1 MSKKLTT
8 IDPSYHSFVEDQV
21 LTHHQL
27 NELIEYFEDQDR
39 LSRIC
44 LSGVGLVCGFQVSQ
58 NNSTKAITI
67 TNGAGVTTD
76 GDLLHLLIPDVDGN
90 YQLDLSSVSFTHFN
104 KFEDEK
110 VKYSPQFWKP
120 NDTQLDIWEIF
131 PTHLSDGKANLS
143 TFSAA
148 SFNSMVVVLYL
159 ECYTNDPGACTT
171 ISCDNQGAE
180 EVRKLRVLLIHENDM
195 AHLNASDTIF
205 NSANVLST
213 YLNVKDADVTRVV
226 IDASNNAEVSNMQNA
241 YYGAI
246 TSNSTV
252 DNLKNG
258 TKLMLEKLG
267 MNTLSADIQTA
278 LTNAFKTAVLK
289 GPLFQYRYDL
299 LKDAVDTY
307 NELKD
312 LFLEEY
318 GICCPNIHAFPKHLL
333 LGKVNGANLAPEN
346 NLNRHRFYKSPILDG
361 NYSERDRFAFLAN
374 RLLFQIQSY
383 MDAESPASVI
393 ITPSNLYT
401 TLGKR
406 AIPFYYIDNLDLLKH
421 WDYDRRL
428 YGKYE
433 RILGYRRSLSSSL
446 LPVQQPFSF
455 SIDQN
460 NFFRIEG
467 IQGMPYRDALEAV
480 YEARDLFSLPFDVK
494 VLGIKANP
502 SETIDLNDYACEF
515 EDLSVLMKA
524 WTAEQ
529 ECILAE
535 VTYLLSGFSTKTEGD
550 NIRKDSVLQFK
561 EYRAKESAS
570 ANDIFA
576 LRENPKTE
584 FARAKNSRIAS
595 NNNLEVNGTSNYA
608 AAPRSNSGVLDNM
621 AVEADTLGLL
631 MYEAIEA
638 APGSDSSILIA
649 YVEQAL
655 EAIDFE
661 LWTPV
666 VVSSTINLPAKIL
679 AACYAIEALLPSSIE
694 GLTNSTLSSY
704 TTEIDKLCS
713 YTKKL
718 QAKYKEYVYGE
729 YTVAE
734 KGTTIIDQKILGM
747 MDLLSNQLTN
757 ICCGAKKIQI
767 LLKEIEDRKKRILDG
782 LLFSA
787 FQEQHPGLEHFAGVQ
802 PGGTF
807 IMVYSM
813 GLDPTGKIAQGTVIA
828 DFALPYLCCSD
839 CAPINFII
847 PKTPV
852 SLSLSSDFYCLS
864 ENDSPLTFNVLP
876 ADGVIEPETPIAG
889 LTISGT
895 TLTIDSALFP
905 EDQIGLPIKFT
916 VNAQYTDA
924 VLIVRKQPDVQMK
937 ITPNPIAPFTFNFE
951 PLGEISGASFEWDFG
966 DGSTKATTAFAT
978 HTYSIP
984 LASGESSV
992 TVTLTVLPGSGTC
1005 PRTIEAPIL
1014 FDEVTV
1020 SISTTEVCPNAG
1032 PIPFTILPV
1041 GANPVITGI
1050 GVSDDMKF
1058 FDPSLTVGHTEPFDL
1073 TYNGSVFASMTLLGL
1088 PDPTFTVS
1096 MGVTDFLFTAGYNNV
1111 TNYSWEFLDETG
1123 KTFSSSTEKNPSL
1136 AYAALKG
1143 MKSFTAIL
1151 KVSNACGSDQSQQTL
1166 LVPVDQR
1173 ISIEPNEF
1181 CSNDPGF
1188 YNFIVTGY
1196 STPPT
1201 ITGEGVVDGKFAPKT
1216 AKIGSNIIK
1225 ANGVEMLT
1233 VNVIKAPTGDFTIQA
1248 MDSFLNLSADF
1259 ENVSSYRW
1267 TFMSTDGKDILT
1279 PITDKLNPS
1288 IAYSAFGNN
1297 RFVIIQLTQTSERC
1311 GEASSAQNFAVPIP
1325 EGTPNTPDPVIP
1337 VVTDTVVPTT
1347 PVNTVPVSNGT
1358 VALETT
1364 KYCSGDPALYDFI
1377 ITDVQ
1382 GTPNITGPGVV
1393 SSEKDSK
1400 QVFSPKVA
1408 GVGTHIIVATDEN
1421 GTEISKFK
1429 VTVAASPS
1437 AKIEG
1442 DINNEMLAARLTEIS
1457 GEKSFHWLLE
1467 AEKGGDIIID
1477 GREEVI
1483 TQRIDVLKIHVD
1495 NLTKTTYIL
1504 VTLVIQGAGVCD
1516 GIEQIKVNIPDN
1528 GTLDLGNLDPKTPLD
1543 IVNPNDILG
1552 GISGI
1557 GGTDSISTV
1566 KG

>member
-8 IDPSYHSFVEDQV
+8 IEPSYHSFVEDQV

-44 LSGVGLVCGFQVSQ
+44 LSGVGLVCGLEVSQ
-58 NNSTKAITI
+58 NTSTKAITI

-76 GDLLHLLIPDVDGN
+76 GDLLHLLIPDVNGKF
-90 YQLDLSSVSFTHFN
+90 QLDLASVTFTHFN
-104 KFEDEK
+104 QFEDEK
-110 VKYSPQFWKP
+110 VKYAPQFWRA

-131 PTHLSDGKANLS
+131 PTHLSADKANLS

-148 SFNSMVVVLYL
+148 NFNNMVVVLYL

-226 IDASNNAEVSNMQNA
+226 IDASNNADISNMQNA

-246 TSNSTV
+246 TSNDTV
-252 DNLKNG
+252 NNLKDG

-267 MNTLSADIQTA
+267 MNTLSNDIHTA

-346 NLNRHRFYKSPILDG
+346 NLNRHRFYKSPILDD

-374 RLLFQIQSY
+374 RLLLQIQNY
-383 MDAESPASVI
+383 MDAESPAEVI

-401 TLGKR
+401 KLGKR
-406 AIPFYYIDNLDLLKH
+406 AIPFYYLDNLNLLKN

-446 LPVQQPFSF
+446 LPVQKPFDF

-460 NFFRIEG
+460 NFYRIEG
-467 IQGMPYRDALEAV
+467 VQGMGYKDALEAV
-480 YEARDLFSLPFDVK
+480 FEARDLYSLPFDVK
-494 VLGIKANP
+494 VLAIKANP
-502 SETIDLNDYACEF
+502 NETIDIDDYACEF

-550 NIRKDSVLQFK
+550 NIRKDSVLQFR
-561 EYRAKESAS
+561 EYRAKETSTNRIS
-570 ANDIFA
+570 RLKDGGN
-576 LRENPKTE
+576 TE
-584 FARAKNSRIAS
+584 FFRTKNANVAS
-595 NNNLEVNGTSNYA
+595 NELLGISAVNESA
-608 AAPRSNSGVLDNM
+608 AAIPKGDSVVLDNM
-621 AVEADTLGLL
+621 ATDDDTLGLL

-638 APGSDSSILIA
+638 APGKDSSILIA

-655 EAIDFE
+655 EAIDFG

-666 VVSSTINLPAKIL
+666 VVTSTVSLPAKIL

-694 GLTNSTLSSY
+694 GLTNTTLSSY
-704 TTEIDKLCS
+704 TKEIDKLCS

-729 YTVAE
+729 YTVPV

-767 LLKEIEDRKKRILDG
+767 LLKEIEDRKKRILDR
-782 LLFSA
+782 LLFSV
-787 FQEQHPGLEHFAGVQ
+787 FEEEHPGLEHYAGVQ

-807 IMVYSM
+807 VMVYSM

-864 ENDSPLTFNVLP
+864 ETDTPLTLTVVP
-876 ADGVIEPETPIAG
+876 ADGVVETESPIEG
-889 LTISGT
+889 LTITGT
-895 TLTIDSALFP
+895 VLTIDSGLFP
-905 EDQIGLPIKFT
+905 EDQIGQPIKFT

-924 VLIVRKQPDVQMK
+924 VLIVRKKPAVTMK
-937 ITPNPIAPFTFNFE
+937 ITPNASAPFTFNFE
-951 PLGEISGASFEWDFG
+951 PQGEISGASFEWDFG
-966 DGSTKATTAFAT
+966 DGSAKATTAFAT
-978 HTYSIP
+978 HTYAIP

-992 TVTLTVLPGSGTC
+992 TVTLTALPGSGTC
-1005 PRTIEAPIL
+1005 PAIITAPIL

-1020 SISTTEVCPNAG
+1020 TIAPTEVCPNAD
-1032 PIPFTILPV
+1032 PIPFTILPI
-1041 GANPVITGI
+1041 GANPVITGV

-1058 FDPSLTVGHTEPFDL
+1058 FDPALTAGQTPPFDL
-1073 TYNGSVFASMTLLGL
+1073 TYKGSVFASMTFLGL

-1096 MGVTDFLFTAGYNNV
+1096 MGVTEFLFSANYINV
-1111 TNYSWEFLDETG
+1111 STFVWEFLDASG
-1123 KTFSSSTEKNPSL
+1123 KVFSSSPEKNPTV
-1136 AYAALKG
+1136 AYTALKG
-1143 MKSFTAIL
+1143 MKMFTAVL
-1151 KVSNACGSDQSQQTL
+1151 KVSNACGSDSSQQVL
-1166 LVPVDQR
+1166 LVP
-1173 ISIEPNEF
+1173 IEPSLSIEPDEF
-1181 CSNDPGF
+1181 CSNDDSP
-1188 YNFIVTGY
+1188 YDFIVSGFP
-1196 STPPT
+1196 TPPT
-1201 ITGEGVVDGKFAPKT
+1201 ITGDGVVNGQFVPST
-1216 AKIGSNIIK
+1216 AQIGPNAIR
-1225 ANGVEMLT
+1225 ANDVEMLT
-1233 VNVIKAPTGDFTIQA
+1233 INVLEAPTGDFT
-1248 MDSFLNLSADF
+1248 MTSGTSSLNLSASF
-1259 ENVSSYRW
+1259 VNVISYKW
-1267 TFMSTDGKDILT
+1267 SFLDANGKDII
-1279 PITDKLNPS
+1279 PAITDNQNPT
-1288 IAYSAFGNN
+1288 IPYDVFGDH
-1297 RFVIIQLTQTSERC
+1297 RTVIIQLTQVSKIC
-1311 GEASSAQNFAVPIP
+1311 AVASSSQTFTVP
-1325 EGTPNTPDPVIP
+1325 TPNTP
-1337 VVTDTVVPTT
+1337 VP
-1347 PVNTVPVSNGT
+1347 SGT
-1358 VALETT
+1358 VTLE
-1364 KYCSGDPALYDFI
+1364 KKEYCESDPTLYNFI
-1377 ITDVQ
+1377 IKDVE
-1382 GTPNITGPGVV
+1382 GTPTIKGPGVDE
-1393 SSEKDSK
+1393 EKLT
-1400 QVFSPKVA
+1400 FSPKAA
-1408 GVGTHIIVATDEN
+1408 GVGKHT
-1421 GTEISKFK
+1421 ISAYDQSGSLISTID
-1429 VTVAASPS
+1429 VTVNPGPS
-1437 AKIEG
+1437 A
-1442 DINNEMLAARLTEIS
+1442 EIS
-1457 GEKSFHWLLE
+1457 GAIDNGVLSGDIKTINGAKSFYWLLE
-1467 AEKGGDIIID
+1467 GASGDEIRIENVPSFGDIK
-1477 GREEVI
+1477 VS
-1483 TQRIDVLKIHVD
+1483 QLKVHLNGESNFVV
-1495 NLTKTTYIL
+1495 
-1504 VTLVIQGAGVCD
+1504 VTLVMQGDLCPGTA
-1516 GIEQIKVNIPDN
+1516 QINVYMSGGGFDAV
-1528 GTLDLGNLDPKTPLD
+1528 D
-1543 IVNPNDILG
+1543 NPNLTGPITFDV
-1552 GISGI
+1552 ISGTEFI
-1557 GGTDSISTV
+1557 AVRSTDGTI